1 MQHAEFGKTRLLLRK
16 YFESSTQFFLA
27 ATSTRQSST
36 LPKRCLEDFSCP
48 VVQSMD
54 RVQRGVVRCL
64 NKVFGKDM
72 NDEI

>member
-1 MQHAEFGKTRLLLRK
+1 M
-16 YFESSTQFFLA
+16 QFFLA

-54 RVQRGVVRCL
+54 RVQRGAVRCL